1 MKKYLFTC
9 AVVIS
14 LIAGTFFIVF
24 TFENVVFALAGVHFL
39 PTSALDRSDSLG
51 KEAQQRIDLDHSTIA
66 EQSQKSDQTPVAG
79 AIQNAPDAEQNSD
92 RTIAVAEIVQTLAH

>member
-1 MKKYLFTC
+1 MKKHLLTC
-9 AVVIS
+9 AVVLG
-14 LIAGTFFIVF
+14 LIVVTFFIVF

-66 EQSQKSDQTPVAG
+66 EQSQKLDQTPVAG
-79 AIQNAPDAEQNSD
+79 ASQNAPDAEQNSD
-92 RTIAVAEIVQTLAH
+92 RSIAVAEIAQAVTR